1 MGKLILLVGPTGS
14 GKSTQG
20 DLLAQDINGVHLSS
34 GMLLRNDP
42 KVVAMLTGGKLAPAD
57 EVHRVVAE
65 AFANVPNDQ
74 PIVLDGM
81 PRTQS
86 DLDWLEENLP
96 RLEREVTQV
105 VVLELDIET
114 SVARLSGRDRAD
126 DSIEAIKKKYE
137 WYKNSVQ
144 RVIDYYERRGLLRR
158 VDGRKP
164 VDEVRALV
172 KAAIQ

>member
-20 DLLAQDINGVHLSS
+20 DKIAQDMHGVHLSS
-34 GMLLRNDP
+34 GNLLRNDP
-42 KVVAMLTGGKLAPAD
+42 KVVAMLTTGKLAPAE

-65 AFANVPNDQ
+65 AFAKVPDDQ

-86 DLDWLEENLP
+86 DLDWLDENLL
-96 RLEREVTQV
+96 RLGREVTRV
-105 VVLELDIET
+105 IVLDLDMET

-126 DSIEAIKKKYE
+126 DSIEAIKQKYE
-137 WYKNSVQ
+137 WYKESVQ
-144 RVIDYYERRGLLRR
+144 KVIDYYDQRGLLRR

-164 VDEVRALV
+164 VEEVYESV
-172 KAAIQ
+172 KAAL

>member
-20 DLLAQDINGVHLSS
+20 DKIAQDMHAVHLSS
-34 GMLLRNDP
+34 GNLLRNDP
-42 KVVAMLTGGKLAPAD
+42 KVVAMLTTGQLAPAE

-65 AFANVPNDQ
+65 AFAKVPDVQ

-86 DLDWLEENLP
+86 DLDWLAENLP
-96 RLEREVTQV
+96 RLGREVTRV
-105 VVLELDIET
+105 IVLELDMET

-126 DSIEAIKKKYE
+126 DSIEAIKQKYE
-137 WYKNSVQ
+137 WYKESVQ
-144 RVIDYYERRGLLRR
+144 KVIDYYDQRGLLRR

-164 VDEVRALV
+164 VEEVYASV
-172 KAAIQ
+172 KAAL